1 MKKTVLI
8 LSFIFCSIFCG
19 FAQEMSVQS
28 FALAETDL
36 TANTPGTMKHDQSGY
51 VSALIKVE
59 TTQKGFTFDVGM
71 LGVVDVI
78 EEPGE
83 IWVYVPFGVRKITI
97 RHPQLGVLRDYQFP
111 CAIEKGRTYIMKL
124 TAGTVR
130 TVVEHTASK
139 QFLQVRLNPSD
150 AILEINGKVKATDN
164 GLYEELLPFG
174 RYQYKAYRQD
184 YHDLDGVVEIS
195 DPDNIHSL
203 ELKLRAA
210 FGHLSVLESG
220 QPEITGAS
228 VYVDERF
235 VGQIPVR
242 NVQLAS
248 GSHRLRVI
256 KEMYESYNSTFTL
269 SDEENRQLTPSLVPD
284 FAEVSLVT
292 DNGAEI
298 YINGDLKGKGSWT
311 GRLASGSY
319 IFESHLSGHIP
330 YKMSHDITRHDQSK
344 TIRIQAPT
352 PIYGSLVI
360 SSSPSGAK
368 ISINGQSLGQTP
380 KYIANQVIGQYTLT
394 AELDGYEKQTKK
406 IEVTEGAETSLS
418 FTLEKRKE
426 VATAPSSKESGKDFV
441 LKVKG
446 VEYPMVFVE
455 GGSFMMGSDDDVD
468 ETPVHK
474 VTLSSYSI
482 GKYEVTQELWEAV
495 MGSNPSYF
503 RGPRKPVEMVSCNDC
518 QEFIRRLNNL
528 TGKNF
533 KLPTEAQWEFAARG
547 GNKSRGYK
555 YAGSNTIDN
564 VGWHEDNNG
573 KNTHEVGTK
582 SPNELGIYDMTGN
595 VWEWCSD
602 WYGKYPASSQTNPSG
617 PVKGYLRICRGGNW
631 KTDDWNC
638 RVSSH
643 GGYNLPHKSGYNLGF
658 RLCL

>member
-1 MKKTVLI
+1 MKHFILI
-8 LSFIFCSIFCG
+8 LSLIFCVVSAS
-19 FAQEMSVQS
+19 AQEMSVQS

-36 TANTPGTMKHDQSGY
+36 TANTPGTMKHDQNSN
-51 VSALIKVE
+51 VAALIKVE

-71 LGVVDVI
+71 LGVIDVV
-78 EEPGE
+78 EHPAE
-83 IWVYVPFGVRKITI
+83 IWVYVPFGIRKMTI
-97 RHPQLGVLRDYQFP
+97 QHPQLGILRDYQFP
-111 CAIEKGRTYIMKL
+111 CSIEKGRTYIMKL

-150 AILEINGKVKATDN
+150 AILEINGKVKATD
-164 GLYEELLPFG
+164 GGVYEELLPFG
-174 RYQYKAYRQD
+174 RYQFKAYRQD

-210 FGHLSVLESG
+210 FGYLSVLESG
-220 QPEITGAS
+220 QPEIEGAS

-269 SDEENRQLTPSLVPD
+269 SDEENKQLTPSLVPD

-292 DNGAEI
+292 DNRAEI

-368 ISINGQSLGQTP
+368 ISINGQSVGQTP
-380 KYIANQVIGQYTLT
+380 KYIANQVIGQYTVT
-394 AELDGYEKQTKK
+394 AEMDDYETQTQM
-406 IEVTEGAETSLS
+406 IEVTEGAEASLA
-418 FTLEKRKE
+418 FTMEKK
-426 VATAPSSKESGKDFV
+426 KDFV

-446 VEYPMVFVE
+446 VEYPMVFVD
-455 GGSFMMGSDDDVD
+455 GGTFMMGSDDSDANVN
-468 ETPVHK
+468 EKPGHK
-474 VTLSSYSI
+474 VTLSSFTI

-495 MGSNPSYF
+495 MGASPSRF
-503 RGPRKPVEMVSCNDC
+503 KGPRKPVESVSWNDC
-518 QEFIRRLNNL
+518 QEFIRKLNAL
-528 TGKNF
+528 TGMNF

-555 YAGSNTIDN
+555 YSGSDIIDQ
-564 VGWHEDNNG
+564 VGWYDGNSGN
-573 KNTHEVGTK
+573 KTHKVGTQ
-582 SPNELGIYDMTGN
+582 SPNELGIYDMSGN
-595 VWEWCSD
+595 VWEWCND
-602 WYGKYPASSQTNPSG
+602 VYGIYLSSSQNDPTG
-617 PVKGYLRICRGGNW
+617 PDNGSNRVFRGGAWYNYVE
-631 KTDDWNC
+631 NI
-638 RVSSH
+638 RVSTRRSSSP
-643 GGYNLPHKSGYNLGF
+643 YYSFEDLGF